1 MDWVS
6 RTLRH
11 TIWLAAMGLLL
22 AAAAQAGDVQLSLTV
37 AHVSESA
44 TGIEET
50 PAAKRA
56 HGILGK
62 QLRYSSLKVLSS
74 SQHTLQANVLWEHGL
89 PNNTTLRA
97 RASDVSPEGVF
108 LSVDWPGSAQ
118 GDFRVQRGKPL
129 VFGGSNYQDGKLVLI
144 LQLDY

>member
-6 RTLRH
+6 RALRH
-11 TIWLAAMGLLL
+11 TLWLAMTGLLL
-22 AAAAQAGDVQLSLTV
+22 SAAAQAGDVQLSLTV

-44 TGIEET
+44 AGVEET
-50 PAAKRA
+50 PVAKRA
-56 HGILGK
+56 HAILGK

-74 SQHTLQANVLWEHGL
+74 GQHTLQTNQMWEHGL

-97 RASDVSPEGVF
+97 RASDVSEGGVF

-129 VFGGSNYQDGKLVLI
+129 VIGGPNYQDGKLVLI